1 MTRPDQHPDAPDL
14 ATLAELG
21 VVGWQLELPSLRVL
35 SMSAGVRVMLGHEP
49 SDALGQDGFWEAV
62 CHPSDRPQLEQARH
76 DLLDTGESWA
86 TFRAVTAAGAV
97 VWLAERARR
106 VDGRVV
112 GVTFDVT
119 DSPHWREAPARAQTD
134 HLTGLWD
141 RPTFEHDL
149 DDACADCGA
158 GVGAGAALLF
168 LDLNGFK
175 LVNDRHGHAAGDDV
189 LRETAR
195 RLRLVVRANERC
207 YRLSGDEFVV
217 VCRTRTQ
224 DEAAAAAAAVERR
237 IKDALA
243 EPITA
248 AGVDVTVVAAV
259 GAAVCPRDA
268 AAPEGLIAH
277 ADQAM
282 YADKRAS
289 KLAARAHV
297 GYDT

>member
-1 MTRPDQHPDAPDL
+1 MTRPDHHPDAPDL
-14 ATLAELG
+14 ATLAKLG
-21 VVGWQLELPSLRVL
+21 VVGWQLELPSLRVV
-35 SMSAGVRVMLGHEP
+35 SMSEGLLDMLGYEP
-49 SDALGQDGFWEAV
+49 SDTLGQDGYWEAV
-62 CHPSDRPQLEQARH
+62 CHHDDRARLDQARH
-76 DLLDTGESWA
+76 DLLGTGESWA
-86 TFRAVTAAGAV
+86 TFRAITGAGAV
-97 VWLAERARR
+97 VWLAEHACKL
-106 VDGRVV
+106 DDRVV

-119 DSPHWREAPARAQTD
+119 DSPYRREAHARARTD

-149 DDACADCGA
+149 DDACADCA
-158 GVGAGAALLF
+158 AGAGAALLF

-195 RLRLVVRANERC
+195 RLRVVVRANERC

-217 VCRTRTQ
+217 VCRTRTP

-248 AGVDVTVVAAV
+248 AGVDVTIVTAV
-259 GAAVCPRDA
+259 GAAVCPCDA
-268 AAPEGLIAH
+268 AAPEGLVAH

-282 YADKRAS
+282 YADKRAL
-289 KLAARAHV
+289 KLADRAHV